1 MLTNISSSDAVSLRV
16 SQYDKHSECEKLL
29 GIKFDIRLT
38 FEKYITDICRK
49 ASRKIRTWT

>member
-16 SQYDKHSECEKLL
+16 SEYDKHSECEKLL